1 MRPHYHA
8 RKHTGCVVTV
18 KDGRGYGVG
27 TKREQATEQLNDRT
41 TAHRAGKKKPG
52 GKNDPTPC
60 TLIAVSTHLE
70 ATLLLLSSAPPSHLQ
85 HHLSKG
91 KGGGKPLCGNDTGG
105 KGSGSGGGMRLAS
118 DGETVMSNGDM
129 EYLGGEGERQQG
141 QVTKQSADVGV
152 AEVHICMRRTDRLHC
167 HQHTEQHGMSGGEA
181 GNGLVDGLRGGLK
194 VIEQPQTISLRLV
207 GEQ

>member
-1 MRPHYHA
+1 
-8 RKHTGCVVTV
+8 
-18 KDGRGYGVG
+18 
-27 TKREQATEQLNDRT
+27 
-41 TAHRAGKKKPG
+41 
-52 GKNDPTPC
+52 
-60 TLIAVSTHLE
+60 
-70 ATLLLLSSAPPSHLQ
+70 
-85 HHLSKG
+85 
-91 KGGGKPLCGNDTGG
+91 
-105 KGSGSGGGMRLAS
+105 MRLAS

-207 GEQ
+207 RVIRDSVRCIGRRREGEVINRHARKHTG